1 MIPKIGEA
9 AETISLDGLCR
20 DYEQSCSSCITVQ
33 DTQIYLLHN
42 LTRSGKEPEE
52 IEQELTAVNQKYH
65 CNAGISTFFS
75 DFFACRS
82 YFDQAQAAY
91 ETGHAIDETKSLY
104 NFAAYRE
111 GKSKYLASDIVLQGV
126 IDADVIYAE
135 KTPFLYDYVPGYP
148 SLLYNIFMEGQYMA
162 QICVDAVCRPF
173 RDSDYSKIYLLGRYI
188 KTCIIHMPNHGRIMS
203 NRLQRSFYLYF
214 CEGIAQFQQLL
225 FAMQRDLTD
234 CDENLCYAMLL
245 ERKFYNDSNC
255 FFYKIRPPFSPD
267 I

>member
-1 MIPKIGEA
+1 
-9 AETISLDGLCR
+9 
-20 DYEQSCSSCITVQ
+20 
-33 DTQIYLLHN
+33 
-42 LTRSGKEPEE
+42 
-52 IEQELTAVNQKYH
+52 
-65 CNAGISTFFS
+65 
-75 DFFACRS
+75 
-82 YFDQAQAAY
+82 
-91 ETGHAIDETKSLY
+91 
-104 NFAAYRE
+104 
-111 GKSKYLASDIVLQGV
+111 
-126 IDADVIYAE
+126 
-135 KTPFLYDYVPGYP
+135 
-148 SLLYNIFMEGQYMA
+148 MA

-214 CEGIAQFQQLL
+214 CEDIAQFQQLL

-255 FFYKIRPPFSPD
+255 FFYKIQPPFSPD